1 MTETDKMFEE
11 LGFKKE
17 EINSMYKT
25 YLVYKSK
32 HKVGT
37 GEPYFD
43 YKIIFGIPKDIR
55 QRENITCEIL
65 SMWNGSETLPI
76 DFELSKAIYKK
87 MCELKGVSKDEEN

>member
-1 MTETDKMFEE
+1 MKKDVIEE

-17 EINSMYKT
+17 EINSNYKT
-25 YLVYKSK
+25 SLVYKSE

-43 YKIIFGIPKDIR
+43 YKIIFDIPKDIR

-65 SMWNGSETLPI
+65 SMWNGETEPI

-87 MCELKGVSKDEEN
+87 MCELKGVEDDVE